1 MKWDKVEVKTE
12 QVVDE
17 NPETWIKSA
26 TKDIDE
32 DNYDSALRKLKQA
45 REFAKGNPIILAW
58 TYSMEVVCYFA
69 QGNTSAARE
78 SSRLYREYGSSVK
91 DASGISYFQATV
103 KYPTTAYVCMRVNP
117 YDDFWYRIFID
128 SIDHALKNQDYAAIE
143 DLLNV
148 VANVNATTASIS
160 FIHKRLAEHADND
173 FAFAV
178 IRDGKLNLLEA
189 LRNGGFNLAACKDS
203 GGKNLTMAAVNSS
216 NYSEEILQFLLK
228 HRINYIDEKDNDGWT
243 ALMHCA
249 SYSDAMSRG
258 LKQLIRAG
266 ADVNAKNKQ
275 NQTVLMKAVEYG
287 DIDKGQLLIDSGAN
301 IFLKDNDGFDALYYA
316 CSGFIKFLVKHG
328 ANINH
333 CYEKFPGG
341 TLLHHAAKCYWR
353 NSYRHYWQ
361 TVLDLSADVNVK
373 DDSGLTPLVYALDH
387 EFILTAEL
395 DFPRALVKRGAVIDA
410 DVRAVLRRRGIKENN
425 LHNNSTNFFFSK
437 WF

>member
-12 QVVDE
+12 RIVDE

-58 TYSMEVVCYFA
+58 TYSMEVACYFA
-69 QGNTSAARE
+69 QGNKSAARE

-103 KYPTTAYVCMRVNP
+103 KYPVTAYVCMKVNP
-117 YDDFWYRIFID
+117 YDDFWYRTFID
-128 SIDHALKNQDYAAIE
+128 SIEHALKNQDYAAIE

-148 VANVNATTASIS
+148 GANVGDTKDSIK
-160 FIHKRLAEHADND
+160 FIHKHLAEHADND

-178 IRDGKLNLLEA
+178 VRDGKLNLLEV
-189 LRNGGFNLAACKDS
+189 LRSGGFNLSACKDS
-203 GGKNLTMAAVNSS
+203 GGKNLTMAAINGS

-249 SYSDAMSRG
+249 SHSDAMSRG
-258 LKQLIRAG
+258 LEKLIRAG
-266 ADVNAKNKQ
+266 ANVNAKNKQ
-275 NQTVLMKAVEYG
+275 DQTVMMKAVEYG

-301 IFLKDNDGFDALYYA
+301 IFLKDNDGFDALRYA
-316 CSGFIKFLVKHG
+316 RPNFIKFLVEHG
-328 ANINH
+328 ANINRR
-333 CYEKFPGG
+333 YEKFNGG
-341 TLLHHAAKCYWR
+341 TLLHHAAICYWENR
-353 NSYRHYWQ
+353 NHAYWQ

-387 EFILTAEL
+387 SFVLTAEL
-395 DFPRALVKRGAVIDA
+395 DFARALVKKRC
-410 DVRAVLRRRGIKENN
+410 
-425 LHNNSTNFFFSK
+425 SY
-437 WF
+437 